1 MYCGVVYYH
10 LRIGMTTFRPKSRVG
25 DQPVRI
31 REHDRLHHL
40 YIVGRTGVGKST
52 LLRNLIYQDL
62 AAGQGSALLD
72 PHGDLVESVVAA
84 VPDDRRGDVV
94 FLDVP
99 DPSCHIAFNPFAD
112 APRERHPLVAA
123 SLVEAFQKIWSED
136 WGPRLEHVLRNILF
150 ALLAVPGATLADAPV
165 LLSDRKARHR
175 MLQHVENEEVK
186 SFWRDEYDR
195 YSPNFR
201 AVVAAPLQNKLGAL
215 LTDPRLKEILTGEK
229 SSFDLRKIMDEG
241 RILLVNLS
249 KGQIGEGPST
259 LLGSLLVSAISQ
271 AALERAKLPEK
282 ERRPFWLYLDE
293 FQTFSTLSLATM
305 LSELRKYKVG
315 LTLAHQYLSQLDS
328 QVRDAAL
335 SNAGTLISFRLGAH
349 DARYLA
355 PEFAPV
361 FEPVDLLSLPN
372 HHVYLRLM
380 IEGEVSRPFSARTLV

>member
-1 MYCGVVYYH
+1 MDLQVG
-10 LRIGMTTFRPKSRVG
+10 ITTFRPGSRVG

-31 REHDRLHHL
+31 GEHDRLHHL
-40 YIVGRTGVGKST
+40 YIIGRTGVGKST
-52 LLRNLIYQDL
+52 LLRHLISQDI
-62 AAGQGSALLD
+62 AAGEGCALLD
-72 PHGDLVESVVAA
+72 PHGDLVEAVARTL
-84 VPDDRRGDVV
+84 PEDRRGELVY
-94 FLDVP
+94 LDVP
-99 DPSCHIAFNPFAD
+99 DRSCHIAFNPFAGV
-112 APRERHPLVAA
+112 PTERQALVAA
-123 SLVEAFQKIWSED
+123 SLVEAFQKIWSDD
-136 WGPRLEHVLRNILF
+136 WGPRLEHVLRNVCF
-150 ALLAVPGATLADAPV
+150 TLLAVPGSTLALAPV

-175 MLQHVENEEVK
+175 MLGHVENEEVV

-229 SSFDLRKIMDEG
+229 SSFDLREIMDHG
-241 RILLVNLS
+241 KILLVNLS
-249 KGQIGEGPST
+249 KGRIGEGPAT

-271 AALERAKLPEK
+271 AALERAELPE
-282 ERRPFWLYLDE
+282 EDRRPFWLYLDE

-315 LTLAHQYLSQLDS
+315 LTLAHQYLSQLDP

-335 SNAGTLISFRLGAH
+335 SNAGTLVSFRLGAH

-372 HHVYLRLM
+372 HHIYLRLM
-380 IEGEVSRPFSARTLV
+380 IGGEVSKPFSARTLA